1 MNELFGS
8 VINFSDTTTTAH
20 ASKMISQGEE
30 CYGDCCDNC
39 DCYCE
44 RYCDDDGD
52 DD

>member
-1 MNELFGS
+1 MDELFGE
-8 VINFSDTTTTAH
+8 VIHLVSSDGLRLMNMPVH
-20 ASKMISQGEE
+20 QSSE

-52 DD
+52 D